1 MEELELDMAAIE
13 EAPVPVQV
21 APTKGKLKKIKE
33 EEVTERVPTEKQLI
47 NCLRDERITVR
58 FIKKETTLVPNQK
71 HVLFGGMAETAVK
84 IFTVPLLR
92 SGTYKNV
99 LTNDEKD
106 FLEAIMDLPKNT
118 LSIYNKVDNYWANYA
133 VRLTKNDSYLDLNN
147 PEDYIRYKVL
157 LANEDLIAPSLE
169 ELARMPKVSYQFVLI
184 ADSDEIK
191 IETNQLTEAMNAT
204 EKFAEISNDKNALR
218 YILEVFEGRPISAE
232 SKLDFLKTQLY
243 KRVQSDPKRFLFI
256 AEDPLFKTKVMI
268 RLCVEHLVIRKRGDF
283 YYRAH
288 DNTALCA
295 PGQDPT
301 LDVAAAYLNKPAK
314 QELKLALET
323 ELKTKLA

>member
-1 MEELELDMAAIE
+1 MEELQLDMAAIE
-13 EAPVPVQV
+13 EAATPIEVTPS
-21 APTKGKLKKIKE
+21 KGKIKKVR
-33 EEVTERVPTEKQLI
+33 EVESTEVMAGPKQLV
-47 NCLRDERITVR
+47 NCLRNERITVR

-106 FLEAIMDLPKNT
+106 FLESIMDLPKNT
-118 LSIYNKVDNYWANYA
+118 LSVYNKVDNYWANYT
-133 VRLTKNDSYLDLNN
+133 VRLSKNDSYLDLTS
-147 PEDYIRYKVL
+147 PEDYIKYKVL

-169 ELARMPKVSYQFVLI
+169 ELGRYPKASYQFVLI
-184 ADSDEIK
+184 SEQDEVR
-191 IETNQLTEAMNAT
+191 IETTQLSEAMDAN
-204 EKFAEISNDKNALR
+204 EKFAALASDKATLR
-218 YILEVFEGRPISAE
+218 YILEIFEGRPISNE
-232 SKLDFLKTQLY
+232 SKIDFLKTQLY

-256 AEDPLFKTKVMI
+256 VNDVFLKTKVLI
-268 RLCVEHLVIRKRGDF
+268 KLCVEYHIIRKRGDF

-301 LDVAAAYLNKPAK
+301 LDVAAAYLNKPTK

-323 ELKTKLA
+323 ELNMKLD